1 MSSAAKPG
9 TRPSDPHFS
18 SGPTAKRPGWSL
30 AALEAAQI
38 GRFHRSAPSRQR
50 IKEVIDRSRAILG
63 VPDSH
68 LIAIVPASDTGAVS
82 MAMWNLLGQRGVDL
96 LAWESFGANWVHDV
110 TEHLRLEDARVFQA
124 DFGELPDLAAVD
136 PDRDVVFTWNG
147 TTSGVRVPN
156 GDWISPD
163 RGGLMIS
170 DATSAAFG
178 MDLPWDKLDVVTYS
192 WQKVMGG
199 EGGQGMLIIGPRAV
213 ERLESYTPP
222 WPMPKILRL
231 TEKGKLIGGLFD
243 GAVVNT
249 LSLLCVEDAIDALK
263 WAEDI
268 GGLEAMIGRTETNAA
283 LIFDWTRRT
292 EWIDFWAADPATR
305 STTSICLKFVEPW
318 FRDLDPATQAQVPIR
333 IDGVLDTEGVAYDL
347 KNSSPDR
354 PPNLRIWAGAT
365 VEPANL
371 EALFPWIEWAYATVK
386 EQIVAE
392 S

>member
-1 MSSAAKPG
+1 
-9 TRPSDPHFS
+9 
-18 SGPTAKRPGWSL
+18 
-30 AALEAAQI
+30 
-38 GRFHRSAPSRQR
+38 
-50 IKEVIDRSRAILG
+50 
-63 VPDSH
+63 
-68 LIAIVPASDTGAVS
+68 

-199 EGGQGMLIIGPRAV
+199 EGGQGMLIIGPRAI

-268 GGLEAMIGRTETNAA
+268 GGLEAMIGRTE
-283 LIFDWTRRT
+283 
-292 EWIDFWAADPATR
+292 
-305 STTSICLKFVEPW
+305 V
-318 FRDLDPATQAQVPIR
+318 
-333 IDGVLDTEGVAYDL
+333 
-347 KNSSPDR
+347 
-354 PPNLRIWAGAT
+354 
-365 VEPANL
+365 
-371 EALFPWIEWAYATVK
+371 
-386 EQIVAE
+386 
-392 S
+392 

>member
-1 MSSAAKPG
+1 MSSVSKPS
-9 TRPSDPHFS
+9 TRPNDPHFS

-170 DATSAAFG
+170 DATSAA
-178 MDLPWDKLDVVTYS
+178 
-192 WQKVMGG
+192 
-199 EGGQGMLIIGPRAV
+199 
-213 ERLESYTPP
+213 
-222 WPMPKILRL
+222 
-231 TEKGKLIGGLFD
+231 
-243 GAVVNT
+243 
-249 LSLLCVEDAIDALK
+249 
-263 WAEDI
+263 
-268 GGLEAMIGRTETNAA
+268 
-283 LIFDWTRRT
+283 
-292 EWIDFWAADPATR
+292 
-305 STTSICLKFVEPW
+305 
-318 FRDLDPATQAQVPIR
+318 
-333 IDGVLDTEGVAYDL
+333 
-347 KNSSPDR
+347 
-354 PPNLRIWAGAT
+354 
-365 VEPANL
+365 
-371 EALFPWIEWAYATVK
+371 
-386 EQIVAE
+386 
-392 S
+392 